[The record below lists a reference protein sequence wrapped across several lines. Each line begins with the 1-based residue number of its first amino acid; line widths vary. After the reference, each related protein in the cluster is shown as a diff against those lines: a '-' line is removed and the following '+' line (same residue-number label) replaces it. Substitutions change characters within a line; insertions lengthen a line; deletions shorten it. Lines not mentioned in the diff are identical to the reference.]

1 MEGESSECVVNTT
14 QLLQSDAPA
23 SPTDTGHIE
32 GTETEVTQSSSRC
45 SMLGFCHTLGRKSP
59 LTFALASS
67 LCALTQ
73 FCTTVFIMSQITSLE
88 KEFGFTS
95 SQTGQ
100 IVSSAQIGSLCLVL
114 PSGYLASRLHV
125 PRSMTFAAVIFGLAS
140 VMIGLSRFIF
150 PVSDVH
156 NSSVVGAAD
165 TGPPLCWLGQ
175 GGGEGERCEGV
186 GALWNGTADSG
197 GATQLAYNPRAFP
210 VYVFL
215 IVCQV
220 IRGAMG
226 TTAFPM
232 FTEYIE
238 SNAKKTDTGF
248 YMGIFL
254 SVSMLGAAVA
264 FLGGGAISKVHV
276 SLQPTDIDP
285 THPDWVGAWWL
296 GFLIFG
302 SLAAVAPVFLC
313 RFPRHLQPPPPPP
326 SPPLPPPT
334 PFSPPL
340 PPSPPS
346 PLSSLPLCRESES
359 SQEEG
364 RSAGPK
370 QESCPLLA
378 RRAVSELRGFFLS
391 VARLMMNPVYLPL
404 VLSFCAMRFAVYG
417 IYVFMPKYTHDQFQ
431 IPVWKA
437 NYIMGGAE
445 LSMGTSGFLAGGWLT
460 KRLKLTRHAMYTLTT
475 AVNGLTVLIV
485 LALMFVG
492 CPQATLTGDP
502 GDSTTSHNC
511 SLPCACPEEVFPVC
525 DRESGVTYYSPC
537 HAGCSVLHDGVYENC
552 SCTTSGQV
560 YAGECMAECTSLYYY
575 SCLFFIMIFFISV
588 TEPLDCLLL
597 VRSVPTSAAGLAI
610 GFSMFPK
617 KIIAF
622 MVGPIFFGGLIDSFC
637 AHWKTPCGVKGQ
649 CTVYNRERFRME
661 MHLYSLVSMVMAIAF
676 ILLSFLLY
684 VCCPCFSAF
693 TSEGAGSDE
702 KHAPAEGEGR
712 GNNPPQE
719 LHTLLTSQHTDAVAV
734 TVLKGGNT
742 NTADTVPAHH

>member
-1 MEGESSECVVNTT
+1 MEGESSGCVGNTT
-14 QLLQSDAPA
+14 QLLQSEAPA
-23 SPTDTGHIE
+23 SSTDTGHTD
-32 GTETEVTQSSSRC
+32 GTETEVTQSSSQC
-45 SMLGFCHTLGRKSP
+45 SMLEFCHALGRKSP
-59 LTFALASS
+59 LTFTLASS
-67 LCALTQ
+67 LCAVTQ
-73 FCTTVFIMSQITSLE
+73 FCMVAFIMSQITSLE

-95 SQTGQ
+95 SQSGR
-100 IVSSAQIGSLCLVL
+100 ILASGELGSLCFIL
-114 PSGYLASRLHV
+114 PSSYLASRLHL
-125 PRSMTFAAVIFGLAS
+125 PSSMTLAAVIFGLAS
-140 VMIGLSRFIF
+140 VMAGLSRFIF
-150 PVSDVH
+150 PVSGVH

-165 TGPPLCWLGQ
+165 IGPPLCWLGQ
-175 GGGEGERCEGV
+175 DGGEGERCEGV
-186 GALWNGTADSG
+186 GALRNGTLDSG

-220 IRGAMG
+220 IRGTMG
-226 TTAFPM
+226 VVKFPM
-232 FTEYIE
+232 FVEYIE
-238 SNAKKTDTGF
+238 NNAKKTDTGF
-248 YMGIFL
+248 YMAFWIDVPRLEGL
-254 SVSMLGAAVA
+254 VASVTMLGPAVA
-264 FLGGGAISKVHV
+264 FLGGGAISKLHV

-334 PFSPPL
+334 PFSPP
-340 PPSPPS
+340 
-346 PLSSLPLCRESES
+346 PLSSLPPCRESES

-391 VARLMMNPVYLPL
+391 VARLMMNPVYVPL
-404 VLSFCAMRFAVYG
+404 VLASCAIGFAIQG
-417 IYVFMPKYTHDQFQ
+417 MYVFMPKYMHDQFQ

-475 AVNGLTVLIV
+475 AVIGLNVLVV
-485 LALMFVG
+485 LAMMFVS

-525 DRESGVTYYSPC
+525 DRESDSVRQHHGHVLGSRC
-537 HAGCSVLHDGVYENC
+537 LSHAHNVWGMSQAHNVWGMSWAHNVWGMSQAHNVW
-552 SCTTSGQV
+552 
-560 YAGECMAECTSLYYY
+560 
-575 SCLFFIMIFFISV
+575 
-588 TEPLDCLLL
+588 
-597 VRSVPTSAAGLAI
+597 SVPTSAAGLAI
-610 GFSMFPK
+610 GFNEFPAG
-617 KIIAF
+617 IIAK
-622 MVGPIFFGGLIDSFC
+622 MVGPMIFGGLIDSFC

-649 CTVYNRERFRME
+649 CSVYNRERFRMK
-661 MHLYSLVSMVMAIAF
+661 MHLYSLVSTVMAMAF

-684 VCCPCFSAF
+684 VCCPCFSTF

-702 KHAPAEGEGR
+702 KHAPTEGEGLD
-712 GNNPPQE
+712 NNPPQE
-719 LHTLLTSQHTDAVAV
+719 LQTLLTSQHTDAI

-742 NTADTVPAHH
+742 DTADTVPAHH